1 MIGRPK
7 IKNKKKNISLSI
19 NIELDK
25 FFSDFVKEK
34 KVTKSEYVEYLLK
47 KEMSKMVNSGQVN
60 IVRKKNINVVCT

>member
-25 FFSDFVKEK
+25 IFTDFVNEK
-34 KVTKSEYVEYLLK
+34 KLTKSEYIEYLLK
-47 KEMSKMVNSGQVN
+47 KEMSKN
-60 IVRKKNINVVCT
+60 I